1 MFPGDLFQITWEL
14 PPRRGDVLCRQ
25 SPHTSCGAFVR
36 AAFQQS
42 SGRER
47 DMTLCRSC
55 STVGTAAIDDQ
66 FAALLPRSVRL
77 GVGGGCMIGGVQAVG
92 ALPCASNPSARASRP
107 SCCRQVGHRTP
118 QEHMDV
124 SSRPDPDHCRQGH
137 LGWRKQIDCGKWV
150 KVEKRDGKVQAHS
163 RRPPTRPQVARPVSR
178 GCHRR
183 RCSQPHD

>member
-25 SPHTSCGAFVR
+25 RLHATCGAFVC

-42 SGRER
+42 SCREW

-55 STVGTAAIDDQ
+55 STVGTAAFDDQ

-92 ALPCASNPSARASRP
+92 ALPCASDPSARASRTLLLP
-107 SCCRQVGHRTP
+107 ASRSPDSTGTHGRLFGTGSRPLPTGALGMAEADRLRQVGQSGKARWQGTSAFSATTCTP
-118 QEHMDV
+118 A
-124 SSRPDPDHCRQGH
+124 SCPASKSRLPSAS
-137 LGWRKQIDCGKWV
+137 LFST
-150 KVEKRDGKVQAHS
+150 A
-163 RRPPTRPQVARPVSR
+163 
-178 GCHRR
+178 
-183 RCSQPHD
+183 